1 MKRLIKVLFIFVICL
16 NVCGCGC
23 SKKEKIVTC
32 TNKNVQSISGYT
44 LESTYKIHYK
54 KDIVTKIDSEI
65 VITSEKKEILEQY
78 ENDLKRQYE
87 SNDKNYGG
95 YKYDV
100 SIKDEKLTAKVTI
113 DYNKFDMDKFESD
126 NSAMKEYLD
135 DSKYTL
141 DGAIKYYETTGNKCD
156 NK

>member
-1 MKRLIKVLFIFVICL
+1 MKRLIKALFIGIIIFNI
-16 NVCGCGC
+16 CGCGC

-32 TNKNVQSISGYT
+32 TNKNEQSISGYT
-44 LESTYKIHYK
+44 LESTYKIHSK
-54 KDIVTKIDSEI
+54 KNNVTKIETKI
-65 VITSEKKEILEQY
+65 IITSEKKEILEQF

-87 SNDKNYGG
+87 SNNKNYGG
-95 YKYDV
+95 YKYDI
-100 SIKDEKLTAKVTI
+100 SIKDEKLTATVTI
-113 DYNKFDMDKFESD
+113 DYNKFDMDKFVSD
-126 NSAMKEYLD
+126 NTAMKEYLD